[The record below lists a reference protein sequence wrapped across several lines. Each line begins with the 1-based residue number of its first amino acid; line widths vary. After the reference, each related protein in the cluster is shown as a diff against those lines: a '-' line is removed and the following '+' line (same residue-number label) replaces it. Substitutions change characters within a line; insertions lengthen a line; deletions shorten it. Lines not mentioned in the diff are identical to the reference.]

1 MREFQI
7 RHPSEV
13 NPYLSL
19 ATPPFD
25 NETKRGGVEGN
36 GRWCRVVDSILGG
49 SLDTPSA
56 LLWAVGRPDLTLRSD
71 LVEDSDRAGLP
82 VPGVAR
88 RSNIR
93 LRRIDRERS
102 RYRRGPCG
110 TR

>member
-25 NETKRGGVEGN
+25 NEPKRRGVQGN
-36 GRWCRVVDSILGG
+36 GRCCRVVDSILGG

-82 VPGVAR
+82 VPGVAL
-88 RSNIR
+88 RSKIR
-93 LRRIDRERS
+93 LRTIGIEHT
-102 RYRRGPCG
+102 RYPTSPC
-110 TR
+110 